1 MHYLFFEALARFHPC
16 FMTLGRLCP
25 NFFGFAFM
33 GHVFAAGQAMVIQS
47 KVGYYCLLWWSR
59 RILEVLD
66 NILFLRNPQQV
77 LTIVIFSTRKGLT
90 SFFFFPVYHFTQ
102 IQEDLRNLV
111 SGWAEGFGCL
121 FIRWLGHH
129 QEAGRRKVCPGFSLP
144 ARQLGQIAMLLW
156 SHLFAVC
163 GSGITMHPPFNW
175 QRAPFHTSA
184 SVACLHFCRHSILTS
199 K

>member
-16 FMTLGRLCP
+16 FMTLVRLCP

-47 KVGYYCLLWWSR
+47 KVGYYCLPWWSR

-90 SFFFFPVYHFTQ
+90 SFFFFSCLSLHIDTRRPPKPC
-102 IQEDLRNLV
+102 LRL
-111 SGWAEGFGCL
+111 
-121 FIRWLGHH
+121 
-129 QEAGRRKVCPGFSLP
+129 GRRL
-144 ARQLGQIAMLLW
+144 RL
-156 SHLFAVC
+156 
-163 GSGITMHPPFNW
+163 
-175 QRAPFHTSA
+175 PFHPLARSSPRSWKT
-184 SVACLHFCRHSILTS
+184 
-199 K
+199 